1 MHFTAFVLLM
11 DSFLHAIK
19 KKCCSSLDPGQATA
33 KSLPRK
39 ITVTVPNLTTRCLM
53 GAAMYDL

>member
-11 DSFLHAIK
+11 DSFPHAIK
-19 KKCCSSLDPGQATA
+19 KSVVQVLILVKQLQ
-33 KSLPRK
+33 SLPRK
-39 ITVTVPNLTTRCLM
+39 ITVTVPNLM